1 MAEVWS
7 ISTNK
12 GGVGKTS
19 LTTNIAGLL
28 SLEGHK
34 VLIID
39 TDNQGNVALSFGMNP
54 DTYDK
59 TLYDVMVDKFPAK
72 DAVVNIYENIDIL
85 PSNDDMSFIDIDVLT
100 EREKF
105 PKPFHLIKETCE
117 SLKDDYDYIL
127 IDTPPNIGLIQGNVL
142 TFADRVLIPFQ
153 PETYSQRSLMKM
165 LVAVKKFKKHNPEL
179 SVLGVVGTMVDSRT
193 SLHVDM
199 LDKLRVLCT
208 NEGIKCYGTIIPRS
222 IRFAASVAYEGKP
235 ATLTNKIHPLVKAYS
250 NVLEEIKEEING

>member
-1 MAEVWS
+1 MAKVWS

-28 SLEGHK
+28 SLEGFK

-39 TDNQGNVALSFGMNP
+39 TDNQGNVALSFGKNP
-54 DTYDK
+54 DNYDK
-59 TLYDVMVDKFPAK
+59 TLYDVMVDNFPAK
-72 DAVVNIYENIDIL
+72 EAVVNVHENIDIL

-100 EREKF
+100 EREKY
-105 PKPFHLIKETCE
+105 PRPFLLIKEACD
-117 SLKDDYDYIL
+117 SLRDEYDYIL

-142 TFADRVLIPFQ
+142 TFTDRVLIPFQ

-165 LVAVKKFKKHNPEL
+165 LTAVKKFRKHNPGL

-193 SLHVDM
+193 SLHLEM
-199 LDKLRVLCT
+199 LQKLKELCIK
-208 NEGIKCYGTIIPRS
+208 EEIKCYDTIIPRS
-222 IRFAASVAYEGKP
+222 IRFASSVAYEGKP
-235 ATLTNKIHPLVKAYS
+235 ATLANKSQPLVIAYS
-250 NVLEEIKEEING
+250 ELLTEIKEELNG